1 MADESPL
8 ILVFDTETT
17 GLPEERKFDDSSS
30 LERWP
35 RIIQLSYILYNPVK
49 MEIVPVTSSQQYGDD
64 IIKLEGLK
72 EGDVIPAESIHG
84 ITAEKS
90 LAGISIKDA
99 IDNFINAF
107 NRATSLVAHNIQYDV
122 NVVCSE
128 LKRLIQTSSSDSE
141 REKYL
146 DVYNKLMGVS
156 PETAPLIVDTILFS
170 KKPCNLWP
178 YKYIRDGTGVVLL
191 DEHGEKR
198 KEYFKNPRD
207 PKGPNLEEAHIALF
221 RQQPNGQLHNALVDV
236 AVCLRVYMMTEPEY
250 HIDICAPEN
259 RNLSNDE
266 ICRIINPGEPA
277 PYKIPKQM
285 PQRGTKRGGRR
296 TRDRKTKTIKTK
308 RRKTKRRKTKRRKT
322 KIRK

>member
-1 MADESPL
+1 MADDSSL

-17 GLPEERKFDDSSS
+17 GLPEERRFTDSSS

-64 IIKLEGLK
+64 IIKLEGLN

-90 LAGISIKDA
+90 MAGISIKDA
-99 IDNFINAF
+99 IDKFIDAF
-107 NRATSLVAHNIQYDV
+107 NRTSSLVAHNIQYDV

-128 LKRLIQTSSSDSE
+128 IKRLIQTSTSDSE
-141 REKYL
+141 RDKYL

-156 PETAPLIVDTILFS
+156 PETAPLIIDTILYS
-170 KKPCNLWP
+170 TKPCNIWP

-191 DEHGEKR
+191 DANGEKR
-198 KEYFKNPRD
+198 KEYSQKPQK

-221 RQQPNGQLHNALVDV
+221 HQQPNGQLHNALVDV
-236 AVCLRVYMMTEPEY
+236 AVCLRVYMITAPEY
-250 HIDICAPEN
+250 HKDICASEN
-259 RNLSNDE
+259 RNPSNVE

-277 PYKIPKQM
+277 PYKIPKQI
-285 PQRGTKRGGRR
+285 PQRGTKKGGRR
-296 TRDRKTKTIKTK
+296 TRHKKTQRKNK
-308 RRKTKRRKTKRRKT
+308 RRSFTKKY
-322 KIRK
+322 

>member
-1 MADESPL
+1 MESDPL

-17 GLPEERKFDDSSS
+17 GLPEERSFTDSSS

-64 IIKLEGLK
+64 IIKLEGLR
-72 EGDVIPAESIHG
+72 EGDAIPAESIHG

-90 LAGISIKDA
+90 MAGISIKDA
-99 IDNFINAF
+99 IDKFIYAF
-107 NRATSLVAHNIQYDV
+107 NRASSLVAHNIQFDV

-128 LKRLIQTSSSDSE
+128 IKRLIQTSTSDSE
-141 REKYL
+141 RDKYL

-170 KKPCNLWP
+170 TKPCNIWP
-178 YKYIRDGTGVVLL
+178 YKYIRDGTGAVLL
-191 DEHGEKR
+191 DANGEKK
-198 KEYFKNPRD
+198 KEYVKNPRF

-221 RQQPNGQLHNALVDV
+221 GQQPNGQLHNALVDV
-236 AVCLRVYMMTEPEY
+236 AVCLRIYMITAPEY
-250 HIDICAPEN
+250 HKDICAPEN
-259 RNLSNDE
+259 RNLSNVE
-266 ICRIINPGEPA
+266 ICRIINPGESA
-277 PYKIPKQM
+277 PYKIPKQI

-296 TRDRKTKTIKTK
+296 TKKNNRKRSHRKGK
-308 RRKTKRRKTKRRKT
+308 RRKTTIKYYY
-322 KIRK
+322 

>member
-17 GLPEERKFDDSSS
+17 GLPEEIRFTDSSS

-64 IIKLEGLK
+64 IIKLEGLNK
-72 EGDVIPAESIHG
+72 GDVIPAESIHG

-90 LAGISIKDA
+90 LTGISIKDA

-128 LKRLIQTSSSDSE
+128 LKRLIQTSTSE
-141 REKYL
+141 SEMEKYL
-146 DVYNKLMGVS
+146 DVYNKLMGIS

-170 KKPCNLWP
+170 TKQCNVWP
-178 YKYIRDGTGVVLL
+178 YKYIRDGRGVVLL

-198 KEYFKNPRD
+198 KEYFQNPRY

-221 RQQPNGQLHNALVDV
+221 HQQPNGQLHNALVDV
-236 AVCLRVYMMTEPEY
+236 AVCLRVYMITAQEY
-250 HIDICAPEN
+250 HTDICAPEN
-259 RNLSNDE
+259 RNPSNVE

-277 PYKIPKQM
+277 PYKIPRQM
-285 PQRGTKRGGRR
+285 PQRTTKRGGRR
-296 TRDRKTKTIKTK
+296 TRRNKHRKTHRNKH
-308 RRKTKRRKTKRRKT
+308 RKTHRKTT
-322 KIRK
+322 KKY

>member
-1 MADESPL
+1 MADDSSL

-17 GLPEERKFDDSSS
+17 GLPEERRFTDSSS

-72 EGDVIPAESIHG
+72 EGDPIPAESIHG

-90 LAGISIKDA
+90 MAGISIKDA
-99 IDNFINAF
+99 IDKFIDAF
-107 NRATSLVAHNIQYDV
+107 NRTSSLVAHNIQYDV

-128 LKRLIQTSSSDSE
+128 IKRLIQTSTSDSE
-141 REKYL
+141 RDKYL

-170 KKPCNLWP
+170 TKPCNIWP
-178 YKYIRDGTGVVLL
+178 YKYSRDRTGAVLL
-191 DEHGEKR
+191 DANGEKR
-198 KEYFKNPRD
+198 KEYFQNPRY

-236 AVCLRVYMMTEPEY
+236 AVCLRVYMITAPEY
-250 HIDICAPEN
+250 HKDICAPEN
-259 RNLSNDE
+259 RNPSNVE

-277 PYKIPKQM
+277 PYKIPKQI

-296 TRDRKTKTIKTK
+296 TRHRKTKTRRTK
-308 RRKTKRRKTKRRKT
+308 RRKTKTRK
-322 KIRK
+322 